1 MSKARCLISETND
14 PFFNLATEDFIFK
27 DMSTDENILFLWRN
41 NPSIIIGRNQNPWAE
56 CDLKK
61 IEQNNINL
69 VRRQSG
75 GGAVFQDLGNTNF
88 TFLSSRKDY
97 DRKRNFDIIIN
108 ALERFGIKAI
118 QSGRNDILVGGK
130 KISGSAFKENPDRA
144 FHHGTLLINVNLD
157 KLAEYLTPSPKKLL
171 AKGTTSVRS
180 RVANITEFNSEL
192 NHESLTQAII
202 DEFFKT
208 YNSEKNMEILNH
220 NSLKEIPEL
229 NNYYQLLKS
238 NDWRFGETPQFQH
251 QLTERFDW
259 ATVDL
264 HLDTDAGR
272 IKKAKLFSDCLNIQ
286 LIEEIEKSIQN
297 IDYHP
302 ESITNKIEQLK
313 QQLPDSINQI
323 KDFQDWISRELA

>member
-1 MSKARCLISETND
+1 M
-14 PFFNLATEDFIFK
+14 
-27 DMSTDENILFLWRN
+27 
-41 NPSIIIGRNQNPWAE
+41 
-56 CDLKK
+56 
-61 IEQNNINL
+61 
-69 VRRQSG
+69 
-75 GGAVFQDLGNTNF
+75 
-88 TFLSSRKDY
+88 
-97 DRKRNFDIIIN
+97 
-108 ALERFGIKAI
+108 
-118 QSGRNDILVGGK
+118 
-130 KISGSAFKENPDRA
+130 
-144 FHHGTLLINVNLD
+144 
-157 KLAEYLTPSPKKLL
+157 